1 MQSLSRKNIYI
12 YLYQIVLC
20 IILYTRIYI
29 KYILIKQTV
38 ITNSEI
44 YCYKIHTEKKYQTIL
59 FNQNKGSVKKN
70 KGRQK
75 ERNNKGSTGKF
86 FKRMKIDLNR

>member
-1 MQSLSRKNIYI
+1 MLVKKKLRQRSLHEEYRPKLTNINIIFLNIRSESNLFLHKNFEKCNHYLGKKK

-44 YCYKIHTEKKYQTIL
+44 YCYKIH
-59 FNQNKGSVKKN
+59 N
-70 KGRQK
+70 
-75 ERNNKGSTGKF
+75 
-86 FKRMKIDLNR
+86 